1 MTLLNSSPHK
11 NKLSPFVAVHISP
24 ETRLCIAAIKK
35 NKEKLEA
42 TFSDHPSVLS
52 NACPS
57 CIPVDGTTQ
66 AVNCALINSN
76 PEIS

>member
-24 ETRLCIAAIKK
+24 ETRLCIVAIKK
-35 NKEKLEA
+35 KSEA
-42 TFSDHPSVLS
+42 TFSDHHSVLS
-52 NACPS
+52 KACPS

-76 PEIS
+76 LEIS